1 MKSIRFLYLL
11 AFIAIFFTSCNN
23 NCVYNDCSDIDGFA
37 WHKDSCVLFSP
48 VVNDTVNKYNVLI
61 TVRHDTEYE
70 YQNLWL
76 FVKSASPDGIA
87 VQDTVEC
94 YLADNRGKFLGDG
107 VSVYEMPIL
116 YMRKIKFPKQGT
128 YKFEIQQGMRDTILA
143 GVRNICLSIEK
154 YSD

>member
-1 MKSIRFLYLL
+1 M
-11 AFIAIFFTSCNN
+11 
-23 NCVYNDCSDIDGFA
+23 
-37 WHKDSCVLFSP
+37 
-48 VVNDTVNKYNVLI
+48 NDTVGQYNVLI
-61 TVRHDTEYE
+61 TVRHDTEYP

-76 FVKSASPDGIA
+76 FVKSASPDGIV

-116 YMRKIKFPKQGT
+116 YMRKIKFPKQGP

>member
-1 MKSIRFLYLL
+1 MSNNKILYLL
-11 AFIAIFFTSCNN
+11 VFIACTLTSCNDY
-23 NCVYNDCSDIDGFA
+23 CVYNQCNNIDNYA
-37 WHKDSCVLFSP
+37 WHKDSAQAFSP
-48 VVNDTVNKYNVLI
+48 AINDTVGQYNVLI
-61 TVRHDTEYE
+61 TVRHDTEYP

-76 FVKSASPDGIA
+76 FVKSTSPDGIA

-107 VSVYEMPIL
+107 VSVYEMPVL
-116 YMRKIKFPKQGT
+116 YMRKIKFPKQGV